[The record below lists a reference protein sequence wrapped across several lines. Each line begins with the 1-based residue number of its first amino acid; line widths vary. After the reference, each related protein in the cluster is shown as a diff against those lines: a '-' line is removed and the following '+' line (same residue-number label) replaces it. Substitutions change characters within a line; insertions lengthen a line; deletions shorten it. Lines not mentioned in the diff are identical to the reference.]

1 MAEQN
6 KYMRTLIEN
15 AQNGKLVSLEELYE
29 INLNQVHTL
38 VSRLA
43 GNKLTAELLTKNI
56 LVRVWEKMN
65 EEGPGE
71 KLFSDWLKDL
81 AVEMAVKELKKPT
94 FLKDKKLKKRLKKER
109 HSANYSSNPT
119 EKYIAE
125 LPLNHRITFVL
136 NKIENY
142 NLSKIADFIGI
153 AESEVEVL
161 LSESIEKISAAKS
174 DARAEFFSSEQ
185 WLNLQAV
192 IDPDNNLLK
201 NAIEEIKQIRTEE
214 VKEEEEQTEVQKKEE
229 IIEIEKAIDKK
240 RKEKAKAK
248 KEDKDWKA
256 PKEPIKIN
264 KKIVLGLTIPV
275 IIFLSI
281 QFISSSTDWPVT
293 VDSGKAIINDELISS
308 GAELSDGD
316 RIRTDDVSSATIGIP
331 KVGRISIFGST
342 TFKRLTESH
351 SAELFEGKA
360 NVNADNPLEE
370 LSIKVPEATIKN
382 IGNSATYTVEVD
394 QRGNS
399 TIELN
404 SGWLYVKTLD
414 NDIIFPPNYILN
426 LTKGSGAGVPYSSSA
441 SFEFI
446 TLIDE
451 YLFGGKRD
459 VTLSSLLKKSSKE
472 DIITLWNLLPRGNA
486 GHQVESIYY
495 RLNELAPH
503 SDAISKV
510 DILLLDPNALN
521 LWLKEIKSNL

>member
-15 AQNGKLVSLEELYE
+15 AHNGKLVAMEELYE

-65 EEGPGE
+65 QEGPGE
-71 KLFSDWLKDL
+71 KFFSDWLKEL
-81 AVEMAVKELKKPT
+81 SVEMTVKELKKPT
-94 FLKDKKLKKRLKKER
+94 FLNDKKIKKHLKKER
-109 HSANYSSNPT
+109 NTANYSSDPT

-125 LPLNHRITFVL
+125 LDLDHRIIFVL

-161 LSESIEKISAAKS
+161 LSESIEKISAAMS
-174 DARAEFFSSEQ
+174 DSRKELFSSEQ

-192 IDPDNNLLK
+192 IDPDNDILK

-214 VKEEEEQTEVQKKEE
+214 VKVEEEETEAQKKEE
-229 IIEIEKAIDKK
+229 IAEIEKAIDKE

-248 KEDKDWKA
+248 KEDKEWKG

-264 KKIVLGLTIPV
+264 KKIVLGLAIPV

-293 VDSGKAIINDELISS
+293 VESGTVMINDESISS
-308 GAELSDGD
+308 GVKLSDGD
-316 RIRTDDVSSATIGIP
+316 LVRTIDLSTATIGIP
-331 KVGRISIFGST
+331 KVGRISIYGNT
-342 TFKRLTESH
+342 NFKRLAESH
-351 SAELFEGKA
+351 TVEIIEGK
-360 NVNADNPLEE
+360 VSINADNPLEE
-370 LSIKVPEATIKN
+370 LNVKVPEATIKN
-382 IGNSATYTVEVD
+382 IGNSASYTVEVD
-394 QRGNS
+394 HRGNS
-399 TIELN
+399 TIDLS
-404 SGWLYVKTLD
+404 SGWLHVKTLD
-414 NDIIFPPNYILN
+414 DDIIFPSNYRLN
-426 LTKGSGAGVPYSSSA
+426 LTKGSGASVPYSSRA

-446 TLIDE
+446 TLVDE

-459 VTLSSLLKKSSKE
+459 VTLNSLLSKTSKE
-472 DIITLWNLLPRGNA
+472 DIITLWNLIPRGNA

-510 DILLLDPNALN
+510 DILLLEPESLN
-521 LWLKEIKSNL
+521 LWLEEIKKTL